1 MSYYNQQQQPPPVG
15 VPPPQGS
22 FSLSVHLALYIN
34 WIWVSIF
41 NFFSSIGYKPE
52 GYGKEGYPPPG
63 YPPPGYPPPGYL
75 PQQGYP
81 PPPYPAQGYPPPYA
95 PQYAQPPPRQQNS
108 TGPGCLEGWCVSLS
122 LIWIAESD
130 PIQLDSLFVCL
141 KCRIVWVIIVTL
153 VDKNVYIE
161 IEKKIIFYYL
171 RAFLFICLNWCSLA
185 ALCCCCLLDACFW
198 DEMTNSKLFVL
209 ALDSMKFVSTSLSL
223 SLSFAFPVS

>member
-15 VPPPQGS
+15 VPPPQ
-22 FSLSVHLALYIN
+22 
-34 WIWVSIF
+34 
-41 NFFSSIGYKPE
+41 GYKPE

-141 KCRIVWVIIVTL
+141 KCRIVKESVILEVTISGVSEIL
-153 VDKNVYIE
+153 NDVIHGAELLRSALGSSLPTSWSLEADISYIGYNAGSDTGHQE
-161 IEKKIIFYYL
+161 CSDEK
-171 RAFLFICLNWCSLA
+171 R
-185 ALCCCCLLDACFW
+185 D
-198 DEMTNSKLFVL
+198 T
-209 ALDSMKFVSTSLSL
+209 VS
-223 SLSFAFPVS
+223 AEAG

>member
-108 TGPGCLEGWCVSLS
+108 TGPGCLEGWCV
-122 LIWIAESD
+122 
-130 PIQLDSLFVCL
+130 P
-141 KCRIVWVIIVTL
+141 
-153 VDKNVYIE
+153 
-161 IEKKIIFYYL
+161 
-171 RAFLFICLNWCSLA
+171 
-185 ALCCCCLLDACFW
+185 
-198 DEMTNSKLFVL
+198 
-209 ALDSMKFVSTSLSL
+209 LSL
-223 SLSFAFPVS
+223 SNSLFQIRSDSLHSLLVLGDFVTRAPTRFIILSPCPL